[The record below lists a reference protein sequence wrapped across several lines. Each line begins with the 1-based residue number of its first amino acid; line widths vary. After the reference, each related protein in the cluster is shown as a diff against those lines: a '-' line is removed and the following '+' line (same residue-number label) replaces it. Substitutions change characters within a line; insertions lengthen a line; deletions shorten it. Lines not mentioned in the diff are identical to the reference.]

1 VSIEDGE
8 GPTIE
13 EGRANLRASAEFL
26 RGKLAQHFHG
36 RTSGR

>member
-13 EGRANLRASAEFL
+13 EGQANLRASARFL
-26 RGKLAQHFHG
+26 RGKLAQHFRG
-36 RTSGR
+36 QAVV